1 MPCERLPFASPKVT
15 SYSAKGRLLQR
26 KRRPFGKHMIWLAEP
41 EADETVENC
50 SLAPLKRLQNGAQA
64 AFTEATTHIR
74 PQIIIMPATIT
85 PLTNNGTI
93 IVKAG
98 HRQNWTGYGKGVYG
112 RTYKAI
118 ASNTITPLHQALTAV
133 SKQQS
138 EFSSCGLALTGTKLL
153 FRITPG
159 FIAWHQYKTKKTAAQ
174 QPAQARKIGIKRR
187 NSEQN
192 L

>member
-1 MPCERLPFASPKVT
+1 MHTQDFAAVFVIKPHLAACCKTSRKRVPCERLPFASQKVT

-26 KRRPFGKHMIWLAEP
+26 ERRPFGKHMIWLAEP

-50 SLAPLKRLQNGAQA
+50 SLAPFKRLQNGAQA

-74 PQIIIMPATIT
+74 PQIIIMPITIT
-85 PLTNNGTI
+85 PLTNNGTVA
-93 IVKAG
+93 VKTG
-98 HRQNWTGYGKGVYG
+98 HCLNRTGYSKGVYG

-153 FRITPG
+153 FRITPR
-159 FIAWHQYKTKKTAAQ
+159 FIA
-174 QPAQARKIGIKRR
+174 
-187 NSEQN
+187 
-192 L
+192 